1 MFPKNMNEMMRQA
14 QKMQQKM
21 VKVQEELENREISA
35 TVGGGM
41 VEAKVNGKGNLLSL
55 RLEKDVVDANDIDM
69 LVDLIVAAVNQAQRQ
84 ASETMEQEMG
94 ALTGGLKLPGM
105 F

>member
-21 VKVQEELENREISA
+21 MKMQEELEAREVSA

-41 VEAKVNGKGNLLSL
+41 VEARVNGKGNLVGL
-55 RLEKDVVDANDIDM
+55 RLEKDVVDPEDIDM
-69 LVDLIVAAVNQAQRQ
+69 LTDLIIAAVGQAQRQ

-94 ALTGGLKLPGM
+94 SITGGLKMPGL